1 MPIINK
7 DIIIKAPPEAL
18 FNFTSKPVNLTQI
31 WPGLVEL
38 KNMKSLS
45 NGGFSFQWVYKMS
58 GTNFSGSGE
67 CVDIMPYHWFTS
79 RMIGGIESNNTWTF
93 RAKRDKTRVTFTM
106 DYKVPLVLSGR
117 VDVDTL
123 NNMNERES
131 ELLLENLRTLF
142 ENKNEVH
149 PVVVR
154 EQ

>member
-1 MPIINK
+1 
-7 DIIIKAPPEAL
+7 
-18 FNFTSKPVNLTQI
+18 
-31 WPGLVEL
+31 
-38 KNMKSLS
+38 
-45 NGGFSFQWVYKMS
+45 
-58 GTNFSGSGE
+58 
-67 CVDIMPYHWFTS
+67 
-79 RMIGGIESNNTWTF
+79 
-93 RAKRDKTRVTFTM
+93 M